1 MLFASRSIGWLVV
14 FLGNPGPRYA
24 GTRHNAGFM
33 AADALSQKKDV
44 SITRLRF
51 RALTASCSFGGET
64 ALLMK
69 PQTYM
74 NLSGDAVGQAARFYK
89 IPPERILVVSDEV
102 SLPVGALRIRAKGS
116 AGGHNGLKSIISVLG
131 TDAFPRIRLGVGS
144 PPHPDYDM
152 ADWVLS
158 AFHDQDAVVMR
169 ETAGRA
175 AEAVECCIV
184 QGLEKAMSLYNQKTR

>member
-1 MLFASRSIGWLVV
+1 MLFSSRSVSWLVV
-14 FLGNPGPRYA
+14 FLGNPGPRYE

-33 AADALSQKKDV
+33 AADAFARKHGLD
-44 SITRLRF
+44 ITKLRF
-51 RALTASCSFGGET
+51 RALTASCRIGDAT
-64 ALLMK
+64 VLLMK

-74 NLSGDAVGQAARFYK
+74 NLSGEAVGQAARFYK
-89 IPPERILVVSDEV
+89 IPPEHVLVVSDDI
-102 SLPVGALRIRAKGS
+102 SLPVGGMRIRPNGS